1 MPTMSARERRAS
13 RAGAARGHRPGPGSA
28 VRSAGEGAT
37 ARQSGGVRS
46 RPVRALAVLLV
57 SGFALTVL
65 AACGGGSNVGEGALV
80 GPAEFAAAVA
90 RPGTVTVN
98 VHVPD
103 EGSIRG
109 TDLWIPYDQIET
121 RADSLPAR
129 SRPLAVYCRSGSM
142 SALAVAKLRALGY
155 ESVTELDGG
164 MIAWEASGR
173 PLLPPRRT

>member
-1 MPTMSARERRAS
+1 M
-13 RAGAARGHRPGPGSA
+13 
-28 VRSAGEGAT
+28 
-37 ARQSGGVRS
+37 
-46 RPVRALAVLLV
+46 RALAVLLV

>member
-1 MPTMSARERRAS
+1 MPTVSGCERRAS
-13 RAGAARGHRPGPGSA
+13 RAVRPAVAGLAGSA
-28 VRSAGEGAT
+28 GGSAPGERAT
-37 ARQSGGVRS
+37 ARESGWVRS
-46 RPVRALAVLLV
+46 RPVRALAFLAP
-57 SGFALTVL
+57 GFALTVL
-65 AACGGGSNVGEGALV
+65 AACGGGSTVGEGALV

-109 TDLWIPYDQIET
+109 TDLWIPYDRIET

-142 SALAVAKLRALGY
+142 SALAAAKLRALGY
-155 ESVTELDGG
+155 ENVTELDGG
-164 MIAWEASGR
+164 MIAWTASGR
-173 PLLPPRRT
+173 LLLPPRRT